1 MKFCPEC
8 GAKQRAA
15 VSRGAAAS
23 EAAAHHSLSPYYAFA
38 SVAVFA
44 LVFTAYG
51 ISRYDQRERTPEALA
66 IQGAVRE
73 QSRALAVPASGEAA
87 NGTAQPVVA
96 STPAHRL
103 SQAPIHT
110 AHRHSARQYAATGDD
125 IADEGT
131 YLREDNTGAGADVA
145 GSVARARASLDRNS
159 LWPARRAVMVAL
171 AAQPGNGEALQLRA
185 ELVSREHERDALLDY
200 ARQCAREGRWTCVW
214 DNASHARSVDVS
226 SREAQKL
233 LSYAVARRGAD
244 SGGSFD
250 PVASGV
256 MINQ

>member
-1 MKFCPEC
+1 M
-8 GAKQRAA
+8 
-15 VSRGAAAS
+15 
-23 EAAAHHSLSPYYAFA
+23 
-38 SVAVFA
+38 FA

-51 ISRYDQRERTPEALA
+51 ISHYDQRERTPEAQA

-73 QSRALAVPASGEAA
+73 QSRALAVPASGESA
-87 NGTAQPVVA
+87 NGAAQPVIA
-96 STPAHRL
+96 SAPAHRL
-103 SQAPIHT
+103 SQAPVRT
-110 AHRHSARQYAATGDD
+110 AHRHSARQYAATSDDLAGD
-125 IADEGT
+125 GT
-131 YLREDNTGAGADVA
+131 DLREDNTGARADVT

-171 AAQPGNGEALQLRA
+171 AAQPGNKEALQIRA
-185 ELVSREHERDALLDY
+185 ELVLREHERDALLDS
-200 ARQCAREGRWTCVW
+200 ARQCAREGRWACVW
-214 DNASHARSVDVS
+214 NNASHARSVDVS

-250 PVASGV
+250 PVASDV